1 MNSDKIRG
9 IIIRENFSGD
19 ADKYLIVFAKDIGKL
34 SIFAKGARNTKS
46 KFLASSAVFTYA
58 DFIVNPSTKTPRLIS
73 ADVIE
78 NFYNI
83 RTDLDTTA
91 YASFFVEFIDK
102 ALIENVP
109 ENDALLLLLK
119 ALQKLTKPN
128 CNARLIGC
136 IFQLRLLN
144 ILGYSPNNE
153 TFVEYSIS
161 ETAIYALIY
170 ILSADLNSSFNV
182 NIDTEFLAEIEAFL
196 EKFINFNLGLTFK
209 SYKIIKNLVLTN

>member
-1 MNSDKIRG
+1 MISDKIRG

-19 ADKYLIVFAKDIGKL
+19 ADKYLVVFAKDIGKI

-58 DFIVNPSTKTPRLIS
+58 DFIVNTTTKTPKLIS

-78 NFYNI
+78 TFYNI
-83 RTDLDTTA
+83 RTNLDSTV
-91 YASFFVEFIDK
+91 YASFFTEFIDK
-102 ALIENVP
+102 ALIENVS
-109 ENDALLLLLK
+109 ENNALLLLLK

-128 CNARLIGC
+128 CNPRLIGC
-136 IFQLRLLN
+136 IFQLRLLD

-153 TFVEYSIS
+153 TFTEYSLS
-161 ETAIYALIY
+161 ETAIFALTY
-170 ILSADLNSSFNV
+170 ILSTDLNSSFNV
-182 NIDTEFLAEIEAFL
+182 IISTEFLAEIESFL

-209 SYKIIKNLVLTN
+209 SYKIIKDLILTN